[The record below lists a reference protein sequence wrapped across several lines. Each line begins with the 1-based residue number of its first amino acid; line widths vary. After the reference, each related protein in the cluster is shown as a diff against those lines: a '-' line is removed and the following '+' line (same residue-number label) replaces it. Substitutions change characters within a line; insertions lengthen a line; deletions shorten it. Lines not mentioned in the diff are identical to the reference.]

1 MIVFISV
8 LGIYV
13 RYYVWALAEAI
24 VVSCG
29 MLYIPHNND
38 DHHANVMPNLHI
50 LAFPGAYINSPD
62 KICSCRDQCTMLLY
76 KVEKWHAKTLL
87 PILSSIMLTME

>member
-1 MIVFISV
+1 MGFS
-8 LGIYV
+8 L
-13 RYYVWALAEAI
+13 AI

-38 DHHANVMPNLHI
+38 HHQANLIVGIVDHNLHI